1 MKSLEQLRENER
13 WRRFNE
19 SKWRHPV
26 RTLMGGREFLPF
38 RERNPI
44 TVGLI
49 SVAVLAVL
57 TMFAFSLNSF
67 TFLRGVYTIEADFA
81 DAAGL
86 TPDNEVRVA
95 GLKVGSVKSIELA
108 SAGGSKVRDRVRV
121 AMEIASG
128 TELGSMS
135 EAEIKLKT
143 ILGSKFVEIRPK
155 GNAPLI
161 RDENIIPLERTRI
174 PFELYQVTNQTVE
187 TVGAVDARVLN
198 EALSALADLTD
209 DPEGNLGRALEGLA
223 KASEGLSERDAD
235 LEELIQAGG
244 RILDTL
250 GSRSEALGRI
260 FDSGADLL
268 GALAARRDALS
279 TFVRGSDKLGRELSS
294 LIRSTRS
301 DLDPALRDLHAALE
315 VVKKDI
321 GPLEKAVEAL
331 GPAAKSF
338 GRAFTQGNWGDI
350 WLQTVLDLPLPPIL
364 PGGTATSSGS
374 GVQSI
379 IMSSTTGA
387 TS

>member
-1 MKSLEQLRENER
+1 VKALDRLRESEG
-13 WRRFNE
+13 WGRFNE
-19 SKWRHPV
+19 SKLRHPV
-26 RTLMGGREFLPF
+26 RALMGGREFLPF

-44 TVGLI
+44 KVGLI
-49 SVAVLAVL
+49 SVAILAVL
-57 TMFAFSLNSF
+57 TLFAFSLNSF

-86 TPDNEVRVA
+86 TTSNEVRVA
-95 GLKVGSVKSIELA
+95 GLKVGKVTSIELA
-108 SAGGSKVRDRVRV
+108 SARGSNATDRVRV
-121 AMEIASG
+121 AMEISKG

-155 GNAPLI
+155 GKAPLI
-161 RDENIIPLERTRI
+161 RDDNIIPLERTRI
-174 PFELYQVTNQTVE
+174 PFELYEVTNRTVE
-187 TVGAVDARVLN
+187 TVGALDAKLLNDALN
-198 EALSALADLTD
+198 ELADLTD
-209 DPEGNLGRALEGLA
+209 DPEGNLGRALDGLA
-223 KASEGLSERDAD
+223 KATEGLSERDAD

-250 GSRSEALGRI
+250 GSRSEAVGRI
-260 FDSGADLL
+260 FDSGAQLL

-279 TFVRGSDKLGRELSS
+279 TFVRGSDKLGRELSD

-321 GPLEKAVEAL
+321 APLEKAVEAL
-331 GPAAKSF
+331 GPSAKSF
-338 GRAFTQGNWGDI
+338 GSAFTQGHWGDV
-350 WLQTVLDLPLPPIL
+350 WLSTILDLPIPPLL
-364 PGGTATSSGS
+364 PGGVPTSSGS

-379 IMSSTTGA
+379 FMSSTMGA
-387 TS
+387 GS